1 MGKAMLDMKDA
12 KVLVTGAGSG
22 IGAAIAKMLAEAG
35 AAVAVNDLH
44 PGTAEAL
51 VREFSVAGYSAVSAV
66 GDVYQDAE
74 KIVKIAVDKLGGLTG
89 LVNNAGFVSNKQFLA
104 DGDLELWRKTMD
116 VNLDGAFL
124 CSRFAYQTLKKRGG
138 AIVNISSTAIHH
150 PYPESGAYVVSK
162 TALLGLTRQCAFEWG
177 PDGIRVNAI
186 LPGAIAGTGMA
197 LDRYDCDSFNSN
209 LPLRRN
215 GRPEDI
221 AGAVLFLLSDLA
233 AYITGQFIDVDGGFH
248 CALNNFGV
256 YVTEG

>member
-1 MGKAMLDMKDA
+1 
-12 KVLVTGAGSG
+12 
-22 IGAAIAKMLAEAG
+22 
-35 AAVAVNDLH
+35 LH
-44 PGTAEAL
+44 PGTAESL
-51 VREFSVAGYSAVSAV
+51 VRELSESGYSAVAAV
-66 GDVYQDAE
+66 GDVYKEAE
-74 KIVKIAVDKLGGLTG
+74 KIVNIAVQKLDGLTG
-89 LVNNAGFVSNKQFLA
+89 LVNNAGFVANRQFIA
-104 DGDLELWRKTMD
+104 DGDLQLWNKTMN
-116 VNLDGAFL
+116 VNLDGALL
-124 CSRFAYQTLKKRGG
+124 CSHFAYPALKKEKG

-177 PDGIRVNAI
+177 PDDIRVNAI

-197 LDRYDCDSFNSN
+197 LDSYDCDSFNSK

-248 CALNNFGV
+248 CSLNNFGV
-256 YVTEG
+256 YVTQK